1 VPRQKDQDRDLSSA
15 KIGDAVLGRNS
26 LARWR
31 KSHSRG
37 VEHEARVI
45 ASKKTLNVE
54 VEDATG
60 DSSSQVE
67 AKPLKTSARASSGV
81 RRLLCSVILPRSASH
96 GVGVKL

>member
-1 VPRQKDQDRDLSSA
+1 MPYLVVTVSPDGVRA
-15 KIGDAVLGRNS
+15 TAVAS
-26 LARWR
+26 
-31 KSHSRG
+31 K
-37 VEHEARVI
+37 HEARVI